1 MLLTSN
7 INCLRRNLVA
17 DVSSMIK
24 ILRIFLSVGHPRD
37 PKEERAIWVTIKK
50 KRKKKP
56 TFFAKNIFG
65 FDFLDFKNDENT
77 DVNLV
82 KNGRFFD
89 PLWIFE
95 L

>member
-1 MLLTSN
+1 MGN
-7 INCLRRNLVA
+7 NL
-17 DVSSMIK
+17 
-24 ILRIFLSVGHPRD
+24 
-37 PKEERAIWVTIKK
+37 KK
-50 KRKKKP
+50 KKKNP

-82 KNGRFFD
+82 KNGRFLD
-89 PLWIFE
+89 PLSIFE